1 MGVEA
6 GWSDRVRSVELASAL
21 AMTVLL
27 IVVHVVV
34 LRHAGAL
41 WRDEVNA
48 VNLATQP
55 SLAGVWALSEY
66 DSFPMLWP
74 LVLRGWVTL
83 GLGAT
88 DLGLRA
94 LGLIVGLGLLA
105 MLWWSARWL
114 GHEIPMVSLLLF
126 AASPTTFQIG
136 DSVRGYGCGLVLM
149 LFTLTSIWRMVD
161 QPRLGRIAMALVATV
176 LSVHTLYYN
185 SVILFAVGM
194 GGVAVGLHRRA
205 RRTVVVMLGIGALA
219 AVSMLPYLVT
229 MLRMKR
235 WTGLVKVPIDIPWIA
250 AKFYEAVAGSGE
262 FVIWLWGSLFVLA
275 LGVCC
280 WRALSSGASGS
291 QTDKDLARFLGTAVV
306 IGVVCYAWFLK
317 VLGYPTQP
325 WYYVTLMGFLAVSFD
340 AAIHLAVRDSGW
352 WRVVRV
358 VAFVVVAA
366 LISGNVWQAAHVRR
380 TNVDLLAARLETL
393 SPRDDLIVVYPWWPG
408 MTFAR
413 YYKGP
418 TPWVTLPDIP
428 KHDLHRYDAV
438 KEKMLEPE
446 SIGPVLEKIAN
457 TLRAGQRVWLV
468 GQLEFLSP
476 GEEPGYLAPPPQG
489 WLGWN
494 ETPYLTLWSRQVAFL
509 IQRRAER
516 ISQVAVPAGGPVSHY
531 ENLPL
536 LVAEGWR

>member
-1 MGVEA
+1 VGAEA
-6 GWSDRVRSVELASAL
+6 GWSDRLRRVELASAIVL
-21 AMTVLL
+21 TLLL

-34 LRHAGAL
+34 LLHAGAL

-55 SLAGVWALSEY
+55 SLARVWALSEY
-66 DSFPMLWP
+66 DSSPMLWP
-74 LVLRGWVTL
+74 LVLRGWVGL

-88 DLGLRA
+88 DLGLRT
-94 LGLIVGLGLLA
+94 LGFGVGVGLLA
-105 MLWWSARWL
+105 MLWWSARQL
-114 GHEIPMVSLLLF
+114 GHAIPMVSLLLF
-126 AASPTTFQIG
+126 AASPTTFLVG
-136 DSVRGYGCGLVLM
+136 DSVRAYGCGLVLM
-149 LFTLTSIWRMVD
+149 LFTLTSIWRVVD
-161 QPRLGRIAMALVATV
+161 EPRLGRIAMASVAALV
-176 LSVHTLYYN
+176 SVHALYYN
-185 SVILFAVGM
+185 SVILFVLGM
-194 GGVAVGLHRRA
+194 GAVAVGLHRRA
-205 RRTVVVMLGIGALA
+205 PRTVVVMLGIGALA

-229 MLRMKR
+229 MRRMKR
-235 WTGLVKVPIDIPWIA
+235 WTGLVKVPIDMPWIA
-250 AKFYEAVAGSGE
+250 TKFYEAVAGSGG
-262 FVIWLWGSLFVLA
+262 FVIWLWGSLFVFA
-275 LGVCC
+275 LGVWC
-280 WRALSSGASGS
+280 WHALSSDANGS
-291 QTDKDLARFLGTAVV
+291 PTEKDLARFLGTTVV

-325 WYYVTLMGFLAVSFD
+325 WYYVTLMALLAVSFD
-340 AAIHLAVRDSGW
+340 AATHLAVRDSEW

-358 VAFVVVAA
+358 VAFVVVGV

-380 TNVDLLAARLETL
+380 TNVDLLAARLEAL
-393 SPRDDLIVVYPWWPG
+393 STRDDLIVVYPWWPG

-428 KHDLHRYDAV
+428 EHDLHRYDAV

-446 SIGPVLEKIAN
+446 SIRPVLDRIVN

-468 GQLEFLSP
+468 GQLGFLSP

-516 ISQVAVPAGGPVSHY
+516 ISQVAVPSGGPVSHY

-536 LVAEGWR
+536 FVAQGWR

>member
-1 MGVEA
+1 MRAEA
-6 GWSDRVRSVELASAL
+6 SWSDRLRRIELASAL

-34 LRHAGAL
+34 LLHAGAL

-74 LVLRGWVTL
+74 LVLRGWVAL

-105 MLWWSARWL
+105 MLWSSARRL
-114 GHEIPMVSLLLF
+114 GHGIPIVSLLLF
-126 AASPTTFQIG
+126 AASPTTFQVG
-136 DSVRGYGCGLVLM
+136 DSVRGYGCGVVLM
-149 LFTLTSIWRMVD
+149 LFALTSIWRVVGE
-161 QPRLGRIAMALVATV
+161 PRFGRIAVAAV
-176 LSVHTLYYN
+176 AAILSVHALYYN
-185 SVILFAVGM
+185 SVILFALGM

-205 RRTVVVMLGIGALA
+205 RTTVVVMLGIGALA
-219 AVSMLPYLVT
+219 AVSMLPYLLT

-235 WTGLVKVPIDIPWIA
+235 WTGLVNVPIDLPWIA
-250 AKFYEAVAGSGE
+250 GKFYEAVAGSGG
-262 FVIWLWGSLFVLA
+262 FVIWVWGALFVLA
-275 LGVCC
+275 LGVWC
-280 WRALSSGASGS
+280 WHAFSSDASGS

-317 VLGYPTQP
+317 VLSYSTEP
-325 WYYVTLMGFLAVSFD
+325 WYYVTIMALLAVSFD
-340 AAIHLAVRDSGW
+340 AAIQLAVRDRGW
-352 WRVVRV
+352 WRVARI
-358 VAFVVVAA
+358 VAFVVVAV
-366 LISGNVWQAAHVRR
+366 LISGNVWRAAHVRR
-380 TNVDLLAARLETL
+380 TNVDLLAARLEAV

-428 KHDLHRYDAV
+428 EHDLHRYDAV
-438 KEKMLEPE
+438 KGKMLEPE
-446 SIGPVLEKIAN
+446 SIKPVLERIAN
-457 TLRAGQRVWLV
+457 TLQAGQRVWLV
-468 GQLEFLSP
+468 GGLGFLSP
-476 GEEPGYLAPPPQG
+476 GEEPGYLPPPPQG
-489 WLGWN
+489 PQGWN
-494 ETPYLTLWSRQVAFL
+494 EIPYLVLWSRQAASL
-509 IQRRAER
+509 IQRRAGR
-516 ISQVAVPAGGPVSHY
+516 ISEVAVPAGGPVSHY

-536 LVAEGWR
+536 FVAQGWR